1 MAKYRIRGEK
11 KLEGDIRVKGAKN
24 SALPVLA
31 AVLLSEKP
39 VILHDIPKLIDIDN
53 MVLILSS
60 IGCKIKREGNTLIV
74 DPSSVN
80 SWVIPDKYVKEIR
93 SSIVMLGAVLARM
106 KKALITYPGGCE
118 IGQRPINLHLQ
129 GLKKLGVKINDSHGY
144 LECQADRLVGANIHL
159 DYPSVGA
166 TENIMLAATKAEGTT
181 VIRNAAKEPEIID
194 LQNFINS
201 MGGRVAGA
209 GSNTITIEG
218 VESFHGSE
226 YRVLPDRI
234 VAGTYLAAAAITG
247 SEITI
252 SNVNFEHIQSMVTK
266 LREAGCSI
274 INFNNSVRIK
284 APTRLRAIEHT
295 KTYPYPGFPTDMQA
309 LLMSMLTVAQ
319 GTSIITENI
328 FENRF
333 KHVPEMIRMGA
344 NIRTEGKIAVIQGV
358 NRLKGAQVNASDLR
372 GGAALVLAG
381 LNAEGETIVEN
392 IHHIDRGYE
401 GLEQKLRSLGA
412 DIERL

>member
-1 MAKYRIRGEK
+1 
-11 KLEGDIRVKGAKN
+11 
-24 SALPVLA
+24 
-31 AVLLSEKP
+31 
-39 VILHDIPKLIDIDN
+39 
-53 MVLILSS
+53 
-60 IGCKIKREGNTLIV
+60 
-74 DPSSVN
+74 
-80 SWVIPDKYVKEIR
+80 
-93 SSIVMLGAVLARM
+93 
-106 KKALITYPGGCE
+106 
-118 IGQRPINLHLQ
+118 
-129 GLKKLGVKINDSHGY
+129 
-144 LECQADRLVGANIHL
+144 
-159 DYPSVGA
+159 
-166 TENIMLAATKAEGTT
+166 
-181 VIRNAAKEPEIID
+181 
-194 LQNFINS
+194 

-209 GSNTITIEG
+209 GSNTITIKG

>member
-1 MAKYRIRGEK
+1 
-11 KLEGDIRVKGAKN
+11 
-24 SALPVLA
+24 
-31 AVLLSEKP
+31 
-39 VILHDIPKLIDIDN
+39 
-53 MVLILSS
+53 
-60 IGCKIKREGNTLIV
+60 
-74 DPSSVN
+74 
-80 SWVIPDKYVKEIR
+80 
-93 SSIVMLGAVLARM
+93 
-106 KKALITYPGGCE
+106 
-118 IGQRPINLHLQ
+118 
-129 GLKKLGVKINDSHGY
+129 
-144 LECQADRLVGANIHL
+144 
-159 DYPSVGA
+159 
-166 TENIMLAATKAEGTT
+166 MLAATKAEGTT

-209 GSNTITIEG
+209 GSNTITIKG

-401 GLEQKLRSLGA
+401 GLEQN
-412 DIERL
+412 

>member
-1 MAKYRIRGEK
+1 MAKYRIRGEQ

-209 GSNTITIEG
+209 GSNTITIKG

-372 GGAALVLAG
+372 GGAALVLTG